1 MFQVFSSF
9 FKNWIAWLSFSRI
22 TFVIIKKVLKLDE
35 RVEIKFFSSKL
46 ARWQDFP
53 RKMNN
58 KRLSKYLRND
68 TLGFFKVFLRN
79 SPIPFG
85 CPFMFHVSIIFT
97 YIYSDPLMDT
107 VMLDPVEL
115 PSGTIM
121 DRSVITR
128 HLLNSKTDPFSRQK
142 LTEDM
147 LKPGDL
153 LIIRNFICQD

>member
-1 MFQVFSSF
+1 M
-9 FKNWIAWLSFSRI
+9 
-22 TFVIIKKVLKLDE
+22 
-35 RVEIKFFSSKL
+35 
-46 ARWQDFP
+46 
-53 RKMNN
+53 
-58 KRLSKYLRND
+58 LR
-68 TLGFFKVFLRN
+68 
-79 SPIPFG
+79 
-85 CPFMFHVSIIFT
+85 VSIIFT
-97 YIYSDPLMDT
+97 YIYPDPLMDT

-153 LIIRNFICQD
+153 LIIRNFTCQD

>member
-1 MFQVFSSF
+1 
-9 FKNWIAWLSFSRI
+9 
-22 TFVIIKKVLKLDE
+22 
-35 RVEIKFFSSKL
+35 
-46 ARWQDFP
+46 
-53 RKMNN
+53 
-58 KRLSKYLRND
+58 
-68 TLGFFKVFLRN
+68 
-79 SPIPFG
+79 
-85 CPFMFHVSIIFT
+85 
-97 YIYSDPLMDT
+97 MDT